1 MNAEEKQKKLKLMR
15 YWLFGI
21 FVIIFAA
28 FTVYIGGVLGLGLL
42 IMQERNYWLAIIA
55 TAVLCVA
62 AYYLYKW
69 YLGRKA

>member
-1 MNAEEKQKKLKLMR
+1 MDEKTKKLKLMR
-15 YWLFGI
+15 FWLFGV

-28 FTVYIGGVLGLGLL
+28 FTVYIGGALGTGLMIL
-42 IMQERNYWLAIIA
+42 REVNYWIA
-55 TAVLCVA
+55 LIAMAVLCVA